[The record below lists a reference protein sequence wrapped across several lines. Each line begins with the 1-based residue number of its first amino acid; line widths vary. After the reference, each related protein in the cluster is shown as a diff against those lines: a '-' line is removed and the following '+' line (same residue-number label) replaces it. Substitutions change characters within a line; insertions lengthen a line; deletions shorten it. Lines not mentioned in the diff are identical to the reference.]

1 MQFWNTKTKQLED
14 FKPISPEEVGL
25 YSCGP
30 TVYSPPTLG
39 NMRSYVFS
47 DILHRSLELF
57 GFKVKHVMN
66 ITDVGHLVGD
76 GDDGEDKVERE
87 AREKG
92 ITAWDIAKEFEALFK
107 QNLDELNIKRPEIMP
122 RATDHIDEQIDLIQE
137 LEQKGFTYKIT
148 DGVYF
153 DTSKFADYGKFSG
166 QKLEEKQEGARV
178 ESNPEKRNPAD
189 FALWKFSPVDEK
201 RHMEWMSPWGK
212 GFPGW
217 HVECSAMSVKY
228 LRQPF
233 DIHTGGIDH
242 IPVHHENEIAQ
253 SVAAHDRPL
262 ANFWLHN
269 EFLLVDGRRMGKS
282 EGNAYT
288 IQDILDKGFDPLA
301 FRYYCLGTHYRSKMN
316 FTWEGLEAA
325 SHALSNIKAKARELP
340 LLDAGPKIG
349 EIEWKEKFEMA
360 IGDDLNTPQALAIMW
375 DILKSD
381 ITDEEKASLLSNMDK
396 IFGLR
401 LMEAIGKRID
411 IPDEIQKLAE
421 RRQTVRLAKDWQTS
435 DELRD
440 KLKGK
445 GWQIEDGEDGSFSLH
460 PSK

>member
-1 MQFWNTKTKQLED
+1 
-14 FKPISPEEVGL
+14 
-25 YSCGP
+25 
-30 TVYSPPTLG
+30 
-39 NMRSYVFS
+39 
-47 DILHRSLELF
+47 
-57 GFKVKHVMN
+57 
-66 ITDVGHLVGD
+66 
-76 GDDGEDKVERE
+76 
-87 AREKG
+87 
-92 ITAWDIAKEFEALFK
+92 
-107 QNLDELNIKRPEIMP
+107 
-122 RATDHIDEQIDLIQE
+122 
-137 LEQKGFTYKIT
+137 
-148 DGVYF
+148 
-153 DTSKFADYGKFSG
+153 
-166 QKLEEKQEGARV
+166 
-178 ESNPEKRNPAD
+178 
-189 FALWKFSPVDEK
+189 
-201 RHMEWMSPWGK
+201 
-212 GFPGW
+212 
-217 HVECSAMSVKY
+217 MSVKY

>member
-1 MQFWNTKTKQLED
+1 
-14 FKPISPEEVGL
+14 
-25 YSCGP
+25 
-30 TVYSPPTLG
+30 
-39 NMRSYVFS
+39 
-47 DILHRSLELF
+47 
-57 GFKVKHVMN
+57 MN